1 MYDISKRGG
10 RVLFAEILRELR
22 QKRKLSQKQFA
33 KEIFISPSAVSQYE
47 TGRTTPSRENLER
60 IARYFGVSVDYLMG
74 HSAIAEIE
82 DLMNEEYCDEISVAE
97 LMKKCMRIKGKARET
112 LLTVISALELYCSD
126 RGGNKS

>member
-1 MYDISKRGG
+1 M
-10 RVLFAEILRELR
+10 FAEILRELR

-74 HSAIAEIE
+74 HSGIAEIE

-112 LLTVISALELYCSD
+112 LLAVISALELYCSD